1 MAAILQEQVDKS
13 ARSMMKGREDFESFL
28 SFLICRREGKRYD
41 GLALSRRVNGV
52 KLVIALTWV
61 RDGFNFS

>member
-28 SFLICRREGKRYD
+28 SFLICRRDGKRYD
-41 GLALSRRVNGV
+41 GRRVNGV

>member
-1 MAAILQEQVDKS
+1 
-13 ARSMMKGREDFESFL
+13 MMKGREDFESFL
-28 SFLICRREGKRYD
+28 SFLICRRDGKRYD

-52 KLVIALTWV
+52 KLVIALTLV

>member
-13 ARSMMKGREDFESFL
+13 ARSMMKRREDFESFL
-28 SFLICRREGKRYD
+28 SFLICRRDGKRYD
-41 GLALSRRVNGV
+41 GRRVNGV
-52 KLVIALTWV
+52 KLVIALTLV